1 MATSTLKILRE
12 INDYDQQ
19 AIADV
24 LGISQNTY
32 SRLERDSKKLT
43 SEQAKKLSEFYN
55 VSIAEILSEVA
66 PTISFSNNKID
77 NSNNGYIQVDKDQ
90 RQSSATEIA
99 SLKEEIAY
107 LRNQNSDLIKALAGR
122 N

>member
-90 RQSSATEIA
+90 RQSSVTEIV